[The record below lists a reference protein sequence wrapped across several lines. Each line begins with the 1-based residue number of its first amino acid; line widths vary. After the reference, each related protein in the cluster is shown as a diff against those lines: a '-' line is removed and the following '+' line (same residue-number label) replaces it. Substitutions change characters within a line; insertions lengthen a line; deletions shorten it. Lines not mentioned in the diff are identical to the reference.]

1 MLKEKR
7 ERLAISTDV
16 SKVDRISVLP
26 KEVLGLILSLLTAKE
41 ATATSILCSS
51 WRYLWV
57 LTCKTTMDFD
67 GTQSVRKIIRFMENF
82 GFTDPSVNKAC
93 IEPLEEER
101 CKFVRWVD
109 HVIVSNQLLDQRS
122 NLEEFKV
129 YFDLNQTH
137 REKIDDWL
145 TYAFSRKVE
154 RLELRLT
161 SLARGI
167 ARFYPDS
174 HLCYEFPYKR
184 GNLPNNFEV
193 LKKLCLHLVSVS
205 GEVVQLFLE
214 KCPLL
219 EQVSVSGSQALLSLE
234 IVATFPSFKCLEI
247 SLCHYLKSVVLRDS
261 NVVTIKY
268 SGKII
273 PFVLVNV
280 PLLTKLW
287 IKALLLGPSRLK
299 DVVGMFS
306 PVLPQLEMLKIYP
319 SHIYW
324 EESQEFVSAVE
335 MCNLKQLVVNIGYYY
350 RDTDSLLSFVN
361 LINAAP
367 CLERFVVEA
376 VHQDSKKDKSLDG
389 ACARNY
395 TLRPRVNVHVK
406 EVEFVGYRGVFNH
419 LELIMHFV
427 EKDVALKN
435 IIIDPRSFKYHL
447 HRQWDRIYR
456 HEVED
461 GVFAMAY
468 AKEQLKEHVPSR
480 INVKIL

>member
-1 MLKEKR
+1 
-7 ERLAISTDV
+7 
-16 SKVDRISVLP
+16 
-26 KEVLGLILSLLTAKE
+26 
-41 ATATSILCSS
+41 
-51 WRYLWV
+51 
-57 LTCKTTMDFD
+57 MDFD
-67 GTQSVRKIIRFMENF
+67 GTQSLRKFNRFMKTF
-82 GFTDPSVNKAC
+82 GFTNPSLSKAC

-101 CKFVRWVD
+101 RKFVRWVD
-109 HVIVSNQLLDQRS
+109 RIIVLNQCLDHRS

-129 YFDLNQTH
+129 YFDLIQTH
-137 REKIDDWL
+137 REWIDDWL
-145 TYAFSRKVE
+145 SYAFSRKVE
-154 RLELRLT
+154 RLELSLT
-161 SLARGI
+161 CEAWGSD
-167 ARFYPDS
+167 RFHRDS
-174 HLCYEFPYKR
+174 HLCYEFPYKKR
-184 GNLPNNFEV
+184 NLPNNFEV

-219 EQVSVSGSQALLSLE
+219 EQVSVCGSQALLSLE
-234 IVATFPSFKCLEI
+234 IVATFPSIKCLEI
-247 SLCHYLKSVVLRDS
+247 SLCHKLKSVVLRDS

-280 PLLTKLW
+280 PLLTQLW
-287 IKALLLGPSRLK
+287 IKSLVPGPGRLK

-306 PVLPQLEMLKIYP
+306 PVLPQIEMLKIYP
-319 SHIYW
+319 SLIYW
-324 EESQEFVSAVE
+324 NVLFIFFNFFHS
-335 MCNLKQLVVNIGYYY
+335 
-350 RDTDSLLSFVN
+350 T
-361 LINAAP
+361 LINILSAKYYTP
-367 CLERFVVEA
+367 FNFTLV
-376 VHQDSKKDKSLDG
+376 VHQDSKKDKSFHG

-395 TLRPRVNVHVK
+395 TLRARVNFHVK

-456 HEVED
+456 HKVED
-461 GVFAMAY
+461 DVFARAY